1 MIRKPRRGLFI
12 TGTDTGVGKTYVT
25 ALIARQLSSTG
36 KRVGVYKPVATG
48 CRKEGRSLMSDDAQL
63 LWEAAGRPRSR
74 SDVCPQC
81 FAAPLAPHRAAR
93 AENREIDSNL
103 LREGIR
109 VWTDSCDIVLV
120 EGVGGL
126 MSPLSEDEYVADL
139 AYDFDYPLIVVAPN
153 RLGVVNQT
161 LLTLVGANTFRE
173 GLEVAGIVLNDL
185 APSDHQDASALLNID
200 DLAQRAIPPVLA
212 HVRYQQSALVDDVD
226 WFEIAKRDKEFD
238 DSR

>member
-12 TGTDTGVGKTYVT
+12 TGTDTGIGKTYVT
-25 ALIARQLSSTG
+25 ALIARQLITTG

-48 CRKEGRSLMSDDAQL
+48 CRREGRSIVSDDAQT
-63 LWEAAGRPRSR
+63 LWEAAGRPLRR

-81 FAAPLAPHRAAR
+81 FAAPLAPQRAAQ
-93 AENREIDSNL
+93 AENREVDSAL

-109 VWTDSCDIVLV
+109 VWTDCCDIVLV

-126 MSPLSEDEYVADL
+126 MSPLSEDEFVADL

-161 LLTLVGANTFRE
+161 LLTLIGANTFRE

-185 APSDHQDASALLNID
+185 GPSNQQDASASWNVQ
-200 DLAQRAIPPVLA
+200 DLRERAIPPILA
-212 HVRYQQSALVDDVD
+212 HVEYQQNALNDDVD
-226 WFEIAKRDKEFD
+226 WFEIAKREKEFD
-238 DSR
+238 